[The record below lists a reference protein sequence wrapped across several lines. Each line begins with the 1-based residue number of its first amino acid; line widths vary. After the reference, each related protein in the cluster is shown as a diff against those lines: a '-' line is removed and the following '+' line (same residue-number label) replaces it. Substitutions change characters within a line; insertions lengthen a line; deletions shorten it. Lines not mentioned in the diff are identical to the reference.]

1 MQELLG
7 KARAFTGIATDD
19 VDAARTYYGQTL
31 GLDVDDE
38 NGMLW
43 LRLAEGR
50 DTLVYPK
57 PNHVPADYTVLNFRV
72 KDIESAVAELTTRG
86 VEFERYDFVDEDGVN
101 RRGGP
106 YIAWFKD
113 PAGNILSILQER
125 S

>member
-1 MQELLG
+1 MQGLLRN
-7 KARAFTGIATDD
+7 AQAFSGIATDD
-19 VDAARTYYGQTL
+19 IDAARRFYSQTL

-43 LRLAEGR
+43 LRLADGR
-50 DTLVYPK
+50 DTLIYPR
-57 PNHVPADYTVLNFRV
+57 PDHVPAGYTVLNFRV
-72 KDIESAVAELTTRG
+72 GDIEAAVAELTTSG
-86 VEFERYDFVDEDGVN
+86 VEFERYGFVDEDGVN

-125 S
+125 P

>member
-1 MQELLG
+1 MPDLLKRA
-7 KARAFTGIATDD
+7 KAFSGIATDD
-19 VDAARTYYGQTL
+19 VDAARRFYGQTL

-57 PNHVPADYTVLNFRV
+57 PDHVPASYTVLNFPV
-72 KDIESAVAELTTRG
+72 ADIEAAVAELTASG
-86 VEFERYDFVDEDGVN
+86 VELERYDFVDEDGIN

-106 YIAWFKD
+106 FIAWFKD
-113 PAGNILSILQER
+113 PAGNILSVLQER